1 MIDKTTYL
9 GFCDDALTHMRDMV
23 VGLGDDLGNR
33 RPDLPGANSPVQIL
47 THCLGVMA
55 YWAREVNLGVDV
67 HRDRPAEFEAVCRVA
82 ELAESVEQARGRF
95 HDDVAA
101 ARFEEPPANP
111 PAEHADD
118 RHRAIV
124 ASQGS
129 VLMHVYEELA
139 QHRGQLEIT
148 RDLLAAGSPPPAP

>member
-1 MIDKTTYL
+1 MIDKETYL
-9 GFCDDALTHMRDMV
+9 RFSDEALDHMRDMV
-23 VGLGDDLGNR
+23 IELGDDLGNR

-82 ELAESVEQARGRF
+82 ELAGSVEQARGRF

-101 ARFEEPPANP
+101 AALDAAPVRGQRDDFE
-111 PAEHADD
+111 
-118 RHRAIV
+118 RGLRT
-124 ASQGS
+124 QGA

-139 QHRGQLEIT
+139 QHRGQLELT
-148 RDLLAAGSPPPAP
+148 RDVLLAGADRTIH

>member
-9 GFCDDALTHMRDMV
+9 RFCDEALDHLRDMV

-33 RPDLPGANSPVQIL
+33 RPDLPGANSPVQVV
-47 THCLGVMA
+47 THCLGVMT

-67 HRDRPAEFEAVCRVA
+67 HRDRPSEFEAVCRVA
-82 ELAESVEQARGRF
+82 DLASDVERARALF

-101 ARFEEPPANP
+101 ADLGAAPAGGKGDAFERSLPT
-111 PAEHADD
+111 
-118 RHRAIV
+118 
-124 ASQGS
+124 QGA

-139 QHRGQLEIT
+139 QHRGQLELT
-148 RDLLAAGSPPPAP
+148 RDILVATAGQGRP

>member
-1 MIDKTTYL
+1 MIDKDTYL
-9 GFCDDALTHMRDMV
+9 RFSDEALDHMRDIV
-23 VGLGDDLGNR
+23 VELGDDLGNR

-82 ELAESVEQARGRF
+82 ELANDVEQARARF
-95 HDDVAA
+95 HDDVVA
-101 ARFEEPPANP
+101 ARFDAAPA
-111 PAEHADD
+111 
-118 RHRAIV
+118 RAPK
-124 ASQGS
+124 SDFERSLRTQGA

-139 QHRGQLEIT
+139 QHRGQLELT
-148 RDLLAAGSPPPAP
+148 RDVLQAGTGPGGS